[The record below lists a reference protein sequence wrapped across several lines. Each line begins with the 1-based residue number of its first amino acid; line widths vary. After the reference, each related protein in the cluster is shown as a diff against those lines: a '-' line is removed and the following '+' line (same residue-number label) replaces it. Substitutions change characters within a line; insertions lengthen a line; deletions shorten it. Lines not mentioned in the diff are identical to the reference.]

1 MSDSAVAVF
10 RVSRKQGSEQTLVT
24 IQTKLGVGMGST
36 YKTLVR
42 IVARAIGIL
51 KLIHIQ
57 RIGIEGVVMAKVIE
71 FYIPTSFRKPMK
83 WVPAID
89 RGKIIEF
96 CPQTR
101 KSA

>member
-1 MSDSAVAVF
+1 MDERHRELKKMTSMH
-10 RVSRKQGSEQTLVT
+10 RP
-24 IQTKLGVGMGST
+24 I
-36 YKTLVR
+36 VR
-42 IVARAIGIL
+42 IATRVIEIL
-51 KLIHIQ
+51 KMIAMS
-57 RIGIEGVVMAKVIE
+57 RTGIEGDAVAKVIE

-89 RGKIIEF
+89 RGKIIGF

>member
-1 MSDSAVAVF
+1 M
-10 RVSRKQGSEQTLVT
+10 E
-24 IQTKLGVGMGST
+24 ST
-36 YKTLVR
+36 YKTIGR
-42 IVARAIGIL
+42 IAARAIGML
-51 KLIHIQ
+51 KLIPVQ
-57 RIGIEGVVMAKVIE
+57 RIGTGGVAMAKVIE

-89 RGKIIEF
+89 HGRIIEF

>member
-1 MSDSAVAVF
+1 MDERHRELKMTSMH
-10 RVSRKQGSEQTLVT
+10 RP
-24 IQTKLGVGMGST
+24 I
-36 YKTLVR
+36 VR
-42 IVARAIGIL
+42 IATRLIEIL
-51 KLIHIQ
+51 KLIAMS
-57 RIGIEGVVMAKVIE
+57 RIGIEGVVMEKIIE

-96 CPQTR
+96 CPQTK